1 VSDNGPES
9 ENGPAP
15 DAAPAPDAG
24 PVYDRI
30 IKKIFQDHYAVGTT
44 NFTFDRPEIEAAA
57 LALGVAVPRNVGDLI
72 YSFRHRRP
80 LPDEI
85 RATAPGKHWVIA
97 NSGRSIYRFV
107 VRDALEVVPNPL
119 AAVTRIPDATPGII
133 NMHAK
138 GDEQAL
144 LARLR
149 YNRLLDIFT
158 GLACYSLQS
167 HLRTT
172 VDGAQIET
180 DEVYVGLN
188 RLGAHYVLPVQA
200 KGGSDHMGIVQIEQD
215 FALCEERFPN
225 LVAKPIGAQFMDEEV
240 IALFA
245 FGQDTT
251 GVVVLDEKH
260 YKLVPPNQITPEEL
274 AEYRQLTE

>member
-1 VSDNGPES
+1 MPDTGPT
-9 ENGPAP
+9 
-15 DAAPAPDAG
+15 
-24 PVYDRI
+24 YDRI
-30 IKKIFQDHYAVGTT
+30 INKIFRDHYIAGST
-44 NFTFDRPEIEAAA
+44 NFTFERPEIEAAA
-57 LALGVAVPRNVGDLI
+57 LALQLQVPRNLGDVI
-72 YSFRHRRP
+72 YSFRHRRQ
-80 LPDEI
+80 LPEEI
-85 RATAPGKHWVIA
+85 RATAPGRHWVII
-97 NSGRSIYRFV
+97 NSGRSTYRFV

-119 AAVTRIPDATPGII
+119 AAMTRIPDATPGII
-133 NMHAK
+133 KMHAK

-188 RLGAHYVLPVQA
+188 RSGAHFVLPVQA
-200 KGGSDHMGIVQIEQD
+200 KGGTDHMGIVQIEQD
-215 FALCEERFPN
+215 FALCEERFPG
-225 LVAKPIGAQFMDEEV
+225 LVPKPIGAQFMGEEV

-245 FGQDTT
+245 FAQDTT
-251 GVVVLDEKH
+251 GVVVVDEKH
-260 YKLVPPNQITPEEL
+260 YILVPPSDISPEEL
-274 AEYRQLTE
+274 AEYRQITE